1 MQSRGLEAG
10 TKQGSLFAVGI
21 SFIVITSVI
30 IFLRIYVRI
39 RLTKLH
45 LAVEDCKSTATG
57 NLCKLPANMIKS
69 RSDAIW
75 CTFHDLAFYCQ
86 HDL

>member
-1 MQSRGLEAG
+1 
-10 TKQGSLFAVGI
+10 
-21 SFIVITSVI
+21 
-30 IFLRIYVRI
+30 
-39 RLTKLH
+39 
-45 LAVEDCKSTATG
+45 
-57 NLCKLPANMIKS
+57 MIKS